1 MGAASIFYWLSN
13 EVQGQC
19 EWDERALCSAGA
31 WWEAGV
37 WAAGSRGPEDGRER
51 PGGKPAKKACL
62 RWDLGPFA
70 VAYK

>member
-1 MGAASIFYWLSN
+1 MG
-13 EVQGQC
+13 G
-19 EWDERALCSAGA
+19 RKPGAGG
-31 WWEAGV
+31 W
-37 WAAGSRGPEDGRER
+37 RER